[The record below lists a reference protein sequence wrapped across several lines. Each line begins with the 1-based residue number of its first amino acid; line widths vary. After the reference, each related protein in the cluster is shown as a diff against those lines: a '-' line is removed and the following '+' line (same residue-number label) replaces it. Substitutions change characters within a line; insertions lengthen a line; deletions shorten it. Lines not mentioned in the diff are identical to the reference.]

1 MQLHVAL
8 EVKNPSANAGDI
20 RDVGS
25 IPGSD
30 RYPGGGHSNLLW
42 YSCQENPTDRGALA
56 GYSPYGHTE
65 LDTTEAAW
73 STHTHIYGIKADPMI
88 KWFLNSAMTE
98 VMTQNPTLY
107 PSTAVTLVQA
117 SCSSPWTPP
126 VASPHA
132 FPLLSQ
138 LFQSVFKSAGR
149 DN

>member
-1 MQLHVAL
+1 MHLHVAL

-117 SCSSPWTPP
+117 TTICCSFISVVIQLIP
-126 VASPHA
+126 SFHSS
-132 FPLLSQ
+132 SQ
-138 LFQSVFKSAGR
+138 QYSL
-149 DN
+149 D